1 MSNVTFPWYPKELNP
16 NWSGHWSTK
25 AKQKAIYKDACY
37 WLTKEAK
44 VPSSSYTEL
53 HLVFYKPNRRKMDID
68 NMLASM
74 KSGIDGMCLAIGI
87 DDNCFTKIVIEVHE
101 DIGGFVK
108 VEVK

>member
-1 MSNVTFPWYPKELNP
+1 MNVTFPWYPKELNP
-16 NWSGHWSTK
+16 NWTGHWSKK
-25 AKQKAIYKDACY
+25 AKQKAIYKDACF

-44 VPSSSYTEL
+44 VPCSSYTEL
-53 HLVFYKPNRRKMDID
+53 YLTFYKPNRRHMDAD
-68 NMLASM
+68 NMLASL

-87 DDNCFTKIVIEVHE
+87 DDKCFKKIVIEVHE